1 MNPRAVFVSGDGTVR
16 AFWRVLFFCGATVV
30 GLTVIMAILYP
41 IAAVLGLPDFA
52 RATRLPVPDLMTVG
66 ALLIGTYAASRAVDG
81 VRDGI
86 WTRVG
91 LGRRALRWRAIA
103 TGFAVGTVAI
113 LLPSAALTAVG
124 RFTVGTQPQLQSW
137 MAASGV
143 ALVVLTFAALA
154 EELAMRGY
162 ILTTLRESVGTPAA
176 IAITSVMFALLHL
189 GNPDPTVIGIATVGL
204 AGYFLAVVRIATGS
218 LYATWIA
225 HLAWNFTQA
234 ALLHAP
240 VSGLPLPQPGYRLV
254 DHGPAWLTGGSW
266 GPEGGLAAAVGMLV
280 TIFLLISVL
289 KRRATGEAV
298 APLASISGEL
308 TNE

>member
-1 MNPRAVFVSGDGTVR
+1 MNPRALFVGGDGTVR
-16 AFWRVLFFCGATVV
+16 AFWRLLFFVGATVV
-30 GLTVIMAILYP
+30 GFTIIMAIVYP
-41 IAAVLGLPDFA
+41 IAAALGLPDFA

-66 ALLIGTYAASRAVDG
+66 ALLIGTYAASRVVDG

-103 TGFAVGTVAI
+103 IGLAAGALAI
-113 LLPSAALTAVG
+113 LAPSAVLIAAGRLTV
-124 RFTVGTQPQLQSW
+124 VTQPQLQSW
-137 MAASGV
+137 TNASGV
-143 ALVVLTFAALA
+143 ALMVLTFAALA
-154 EELAMRGY
+154 EELFMRGY
-162 ILTTLRESVGTPAA
+162 LLTTLRVSAGTPVA
-176 IAITSVMFALLHL
+176 IVITSLVFALLHL
-189 GNPDPTVIGIATVGL
+189 GNPDPTVVGIAMVGL

-218 LYATWIA
+218 LYAAWMA
-225 HLAWNFTQA
+225 HLAWNFAQA
-234 ALLHAP
+234 AVLHAP

-266 GPEGGLAAAVGMLV
+266 GPEGGIAAAVGMLV

>member
-1 MNPRAVFVSGDGTVR
+1 MNPRAVFVGGDGTVR
-16 AFWRVLFFCGATVV
+16 AFWRLLFFVGATVV
-30 GLTVIMAILYP
+30 GFTVIMAIVYP
-41 IAAVLGLPDFA
+41 IAAALGLPDFA
-52 RATRLPVPDLMTVG
+52 RATRLPIPDLMTVG

-91 LGRRALRWRAIA
+91 LGARARRWRAIA
-103 TGFAVGTVAI
+103 IGLAAGTLAI
-113 LLPSAALTAVG
+113 LLPSAVLIAVG
-124 RFTVGTQPQLQSW
+124 RFTVEPQPQLQSW
-137 MAASGV
+137 ASASGV
-143 ALVVLTFAALA
+143 ALVVLTFAGLA
-154 EELAMRGY
+154 EELSMRGY
-162 ILTTLRESVGTPAA
+162 FLTTLRASVGTPAA
-176 IAITSVMFALLHL
+176 IAITSVVFALLHL
-189 GNPDPTVIGIATVGL
+189 GNPDPTVVGIVMVGL

-218 LYATWIA
+218 LYAAWMA
-225 HLAWNFTQA
+225 HLAWNFAQA

-254 DHGPAWLTGGSW
+254 DHGPAWLTGGPW
-266 GPEGGLAAAVGMLV
+266 GPEGGIAAAVGMLV

>member
-16 AFWRVLFFCGATVV
+16 AIWRLLFFFGATVV
-30 GLTVIMAILYP
+30 GFTVIMAIAYP
-41 IAAVLGLPDFA
+41 IAAALGLPDFA
-52 RATRLPVPDLMTVG
+52 RATRLPIPDLMTVG

-91 LGRRALRWRAIA
+91 LGARALRWRAIGIGLA
-103 TGFAVGTVAI
+103 AGTLAI
-113 LLPSAALTAVG
+113 LVPSAALIAAG
-124 RFTVGTQPQLQSW
+124 RFALEKQPELQSW
-137 MAASGV
+137 MSASGV
-143 ALVVLTFAALA
+143 ALVVLTLAALA
-154 EELAMRGY
+154 EELFMRGY
-162 ILTTLRESVGTPAA
+162 VLTTLRASVGTPGA
-176 IAITSVMFALLHL
+176 IVITSVLFALLHL
-189 GNPDPTVIGIATVGL
+189 GNPDPTVVGIAMVGL

-218 LYATWIA
+218 LYAAWMA
-225 HLAWNFTQA
+225 HLAWNFAQA

-266 GPEGGLAAAVGMLV
+266 GPEGGIAAAVGMLV

>member
-1 MNPRAVFVSGDGTVR
+1 MNPRAVFVGGDGTVR
-16 AFWRVLFFCGATVV
+16 AFWRLLFFFVAAVV
-30 GLTVIMAILYP
+30 GLTVLIAIVYP
-41 IAAVLGLPDFA
+41 VAAVLGLPELA

-66 ALLIGTYAASRAVDG
+66 ALLIGTYAASRTVDG

-91 LGRRALRWRAIA
+91 LGARALRWRAIA
-103 TGFAVGTVAI
+103 IGLIAGTLAI
-113 LLPSAALTAVG
+113 VLPSAALIAAG
-124 RFTVGTQPQLQSW
+124 RLIVETQPQQQSW
-137 MAASGV
+137 IGAAGV

-162 ILTTLRESVGTPAA
+162 FLTTLRESVGTPWA
-176 IAITSVMFALLHL
+176 IVITSVVFALMHL
-189 GNPDPTVIGIATVGL
+189 GNPDPTVVGIAMVGL
-204 AGYFLAVVRIATGS
+204 AGYFLAFVRIATGS
-218 LYATWIA
+218 LYATWVA
-225 HLAWNFTQA
+225 HLAWNFAQA

-254 DHGPAWLTGGSW
+254 DHGPTWLTGGSW
-266 GPEGGLAAAVGMLV
+266 GPEGGIAAAVGMLV
-280 TIFLLISVL
+280 TIFLLISLL

>member
-1 MNPRAVFVSGDGTVR
+1 MDPRALFVGGDGTVR
-16 AFWRVLFFCGATVV
+16 AFWRVLFFFGATVV
-30 GLTVIMAILYP
+30 GLTVIIAVVYP
-41 IAAVLGLPDFA
+41 IAALLGLPDFA

-66 ALLIGTYAASRAVDG
+66 ALLIGTYAASRVVDG
-81 VRDGI
+81 IRDGI

-91 LGRRALRWRAIA
+91 LGIRALRWRPIAIGL
-103 TGFAVGTVAI
+103 TVGTLAI
-113 LLPSAALTAVG
+113 LLPSAALIATG
-124 RFTVGTQPQLQSW
+124 RCTVGTQPQLQSW
-137 MAASGV
+137 ANASGV
-143 ALVVLTFAALA
+143 ALIVLIFPALA

-162 ILTTLRESVGTPAA
+162 LLTTLRASAGTPAA

-189 GNPDPTVIGIATVGL
+189 GNPDPTVVGIAMVGL

-218 LYATWIA
+218 LYAAWMA
-225 HLAWNFTQA
+225 HLAWNFAQA

-240 VSGLPLPQPGYRLV
+240 VSGMPLPQPGYRLV
-254 DHGPAWLTGGSW
+254 DQGPAWLTGGSW
-266 GPEGGLAAAVGMLV
+266 GPEGGIAAAVGMLV
-280 TIFLLISVL
+280 TIFLLNSVL